1 MATKNDIIVGLILS
15 VLFIVAST
23 ASTAISNTKSELKLG
38 FYKTSC
44 PNAETIIRSTVDEYI
59 SRAPSLAAP
68 ILRLYFHDCFVGV
81 SHNSLVDYILTL
93 SDRINFDSQCNAMQ
107 GCDALVLLNSTTRE
121 AEKDAIPNLS
131 LR

>member
-68 ILRLYFHDCFVGV
+68 ILRLYFHDCFVG
-81 SHNSLVDYILTL
+81 
-93 SDRINFDSQCNAMQ
+93 